1 MIKKKRSLKKRVSL
15 VHPSCGQYITFIQSN
30 MFTRSQKKEQKSRQ
44 EAPGLWALID
54 AIEECQSSK
63 KSNVSLK
70 SSPDS

>member
-1 MIKKKRSLKKRVSL
+1 
-15 VHPSCGQYITFIQSN
+15 

-54 AIEECQSSK
+54 AIECQSSK